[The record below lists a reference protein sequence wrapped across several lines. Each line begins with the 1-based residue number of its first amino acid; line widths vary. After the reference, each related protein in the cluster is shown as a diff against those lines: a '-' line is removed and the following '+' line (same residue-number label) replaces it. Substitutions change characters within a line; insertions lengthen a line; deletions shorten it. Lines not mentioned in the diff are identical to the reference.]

1 LQKPNLLL
9 LDEPTNHADL
19 ASREALEEA
28 LLSFDGSIILV
39 THDRE
44 LLDQIVERLIVLKED
59 TAELI
64 WEIIHT
70 IYGRKK

>member
-1 LQKPNLLL
+1 M